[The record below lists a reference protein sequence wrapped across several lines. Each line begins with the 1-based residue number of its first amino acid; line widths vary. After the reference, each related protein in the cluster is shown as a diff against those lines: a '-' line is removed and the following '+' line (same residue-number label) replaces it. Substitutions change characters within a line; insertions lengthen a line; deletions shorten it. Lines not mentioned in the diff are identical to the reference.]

1 MRIRIP
7 ELMAETGATP
17 KEVSAILWPDAK
29 PHTRY
34 VLMRRFERMGYVQT
48 GLDKLKALSEF
59 FGTTNIN
66 KLIDE
71 TAEEVEKS

>member
-7 ELMAETGATP
+7 ELMAETGVTTE
-17 KEVSAILWPDAK
+17 EVALVLWPNATK
-29 PHTRY
+29 HTRY

-66 KLIDE
+66 KLIDDE
-71 TAEEVEKS
+71 TPTNANE